1 MEAYDLNVV
10 PGTHH
15 PKAHMTH
22 NTSISKEN
30 QPETP
35 WKPQEYQGD
44 LYAKDRLLT
53 SVHKISGLLTQP
65 VSLDSVLTAIVEET
79 SHVFGYDRVAI
90 YLISKD
96 RRLLEC
102 KYEIGFTPEEMEIA
116 KQKPFNLERHECIE
130 TLVVKTGRTVYIRD
144 YSSDDRVTYLDRK
157 VSVKQNRFA
166 TIAVPLNFRESVIGL
181 IEADRGGYPL
191 ILTEEDIKHLSI
203 FANQASIVIENT
215 RLHEQLVNERNFAE
229 NVVESSPNC
238 VLVVNCDGTIRIINE
253 MNENFF
259 ELDKD
264 KVVGLPASEVFEA
277 PVAGVIRDALE
288 GRNEEG
294 RELVIRK
301 KGREKAV
308 LSVSSS
314 QLRSRDGTVLGAVLI
329 ARDITEAKRSEE
341 WLRRMDRPTSLG
353 QLSAGIAHEIRN
365 PLASINFNVQ
375 FLARQ
380 IRPDEKTRR
389 IIDDTLTGVER
400 IKGLVKG
407 MLDFCRPAP
416 PILKSESINR
426 AVEDAVSLL
435 DSQFRKHNVQ
445 VVLTLAPEAPNIVF
459 DNQQIHQVFV
469 NMLLNAM
476 QAMPQ
481 GGTVRIESR
490 VEQDPKKPRRQ
501 LIVTFGDS
509 GVGIPKEDFQ
519 KIFDPFFTTKP
530 EGTGLGLSIAHKIL
544 EQHGAVIE
552 VKSREGQGTTF
563 ILRFPIDEGRDHVPA

>member
-1 MEAYDLNVV
+1 MIR
-10 PGTHH
+10 
-15 PKAHMTH
+15 KAAT
-22 NTSISKEN
+22 TKE
-30 QPETP
+30 PRKESS
-35 WKPQEYQGD
+35 WKPPEYRGD

-79 SHVFGYDRVAI
+79 AHVFGYDRVAI
-90 YLISKD
+90 YLVSKD

-116 KQKPFNLERHECIE
+116 FQRPFNLERHECIE
-130 TLVVKTGRTVYIRD
+130 TLVVKTGRAVYIRD
-144 YSSDDRVTYLDRK
+144 YSTDTRVTYLDRK
-157 VSVKQNRFA
+157 VSAKQNRFA
-166 TIAVPLNFRESVIGL
+166 TVAVPLNFRESVIGL

-203 FANQASIVIENT
+203 FANQASIVIENA
-215 RLHEQLVNERNFAE
+215 RLYEQLVNERNFAE
-229 NVVESSPNC
+229 NVVQSSPNC

-264 KVVGLPASEVFEA
+264 EVVGLPASAVFEA
-277 PVAGVIRDALE
+277 PVAAIIQEAIE
-288 GRNEEG
+288 GRIEEG

-301 KGREKAV
+301 KGGEKAV

-314 QLRSRDGTVLGAVLI
+314 QLKGRDGTVLGAVLI

-341 WLRRMDRPTSLG
+341 WMRRMDRLTSLG

-380 IRPDEKTRR
+380 MNPDEKTRR
-389 IIDDTLTGVER
+389 IIDDTLTGVDR

-416 PILKSESINR
+416 PILKSESLNR
-426 AVEDAVSLL
+426 AIEDAVSLL

-445 VVLTLAPEAPNIVF
+445 VELALAPEAPDVVF

-469 NMLLNAM
+469 NILLNAM

-481 GGTVRIESR
+481 GGTVRVESR
-490 VEQDPKKPRRQ
+490 IEQDPKRPRRQ
-501 LIVTFGDS
+501 LIVSFSDG
-509 GVGIPKEDFQ
+509 GVGIAKEDFQ
-519 KIFDPFFTTKP
+519 KIFDPFYTTKA

-544 EQHGAVIE
+544 EQHRAVIE
-552 VKSREGQGTTF
+552 VRSRVGKGTTF
-563 ILRFPIDEGRDHVPA
+563 ILRFPIDEGRGHVPA

>member
-1 MEAYDLNVV
+1 MSR
-10 PGTHH
+10 
-15 PKAHMTH
+15 KAAT
-22 NTSISKEN
+22 TKEP
-30 QPETP
+30 QKESS
-35 WKPQEYQGD
+35 WKPQEYRGD
-44 LYAKDRLLT
+44 LYAKDRLLS

-79 SHVFGYDRVAI
+79 AHVFGYDRVAI
-90 YLISKD
+90 YLVSKD

-116 KQKPFNLERHECIE
+116 FQRPFNLERHECIE
-130 TLVVKTGRTVYIRD
+130 TLVVKTGQTVYIRD
-144 YSSDDRVTYLDRK
+144 YSTDTRVTYLDRK
-157 VSVKQNRFA
+157 VSAKQNRFA
-166 TIAVPLNFRESVIGL
+166 TVAVPLNFRESVIGL

-203 FANQASIVIENT
+203 FANQASIVIENA
-215 RLHEQLVNERNFAE
+215 RLYEQLVNERNFAE
-229 NVVESSPNC
+229 NVVQSSPNC

-264 KVVGLPASEVFEA
+264 EVVGLPASAVFEA
-277 PVAGVIRDALE
+277 PVAAIIQEAIE
-288 GRNEEG
+288 GRIEEG

-314 QLRSRDGTVLGAVLI
+314 QLKGRDGTVLGAVLI

-341 WLRRMDRPTSLG
+341 WMRRMDRLTSLG

-380 IRPDEKTRR
+380 MNPDEKTRR
-389 IIDDTLTGVER
+389 IIDDTLTGVDR

-426 AVEDAVSLL
+426 AIEDAVSLL
-435 DSQFRKHNVQ
+435 DSQFRKHNVR
-445 VVLTLAPEAPNIVF
+445 VELALAPEAPDVVF

-469 NMLLNAM
+469 NILLNAM

-481 GGTVRIESR
+481 GGTVRVESR
-490 VEQDPKKPRRQ
+490 VEQDPKRPRRQ
-501 LIVTFGDS
+501 LIVSFSDS
-509 GVGIPKEDFQ
+509 GVGIPKEEFP

-544 EQHGAVIE
+544 EQHRAVIE
-552 VKSREGQGTTF
+552 VRSRVGQGTTF
-563 ILRFPIDEGRDHVPA
+563 ILRFPIDEGRGHVPA

>member
-1 MEAYDLNVV
+1 MSHKVS
-10 PGTHH
+10 
-15 PKAHMTH
+15 
-22 NTSISKEN
+22 TSNEN
-30 QPETP
+30 MSASS
-35 WKPQEYQGD
+35 WKPQEYHGD
-44 LYAKDRLLT
+44 LYVKDRLL
-53 SVHKISGLLTQP
+53 SSIYKISSLLTQP
-65 VSLDSVLTAIVEET
+65 VSLDSVLTAIVEEA
-79 SHVFGYDRVAI
+79 SRVFGYDRVAI

-96 RRLLEC
+96 LRLLEC
-102 KYEIGFTPEEMEIA
+102 KYDVGFTPEEMEIA
-116 KQKPFNLERHECIE
+116 KQKPFSLERHECIE

-144 YSSDDRVTYLDRK
+144 YNTDNRVTYLDRK
-157 VSVKQNRFA
+157 VSAKQNRFS
-166 TIAVPLNFRESVIGL
+166 TIAVPLNFRESIIGL

-203 FANQASIVIENT
+203 FANQASVVIENA
-215 RLHEQLVNERNFAE
+215 RLYEQLVNERNFAE

-253 MNENFF
+253 MNEKFF
-259 ELDKD
+259 DLDKD
-264 KVVGLPASEVFEA
+264 RVVGLPASEVFEA
-277 PVAGVIRDALE
+277 PVAAVIQDALE
-288 GRNEEG
+288 GRLEEG
-294 RELVIRK
+294 RELVIRTK
-301 KGREKAV
+301 ERGKAV
-308 LSVSSS
+308 LSISSS
-314 QLRSRDGTVLGAVLI
+314 QLRSRDVTVLGAVLI
-329 ARDITEAKRSEE
+329 GRDITEAKRSEE
-341 WLRRMDRPTSLG
+341 WMRRMDRLTSLG

-380 IRPDEKTRR
+380 IHPDEKTRR
-389 IIDDTLTGVER
+389 IIDDTLTGVDR

-445 VVLTLAPEAPNIVF
+445 VVLALAPDAPNVVF

-469 NMLLNAM
+469 NILLNAM

-481 GGTVRIESR
+481 GGTVRVESR

-501 LIVTFGDS
+501 LIVSFGDS
-509 GVGIPKEDFQ
+509 GMGIPKEEFP

-552 VKSREGQGTTF
+552 VRSRIGQGTTF
-563 ILRFPIDEGRDHVPA
+563 ILRFPIDEGRGHVPA